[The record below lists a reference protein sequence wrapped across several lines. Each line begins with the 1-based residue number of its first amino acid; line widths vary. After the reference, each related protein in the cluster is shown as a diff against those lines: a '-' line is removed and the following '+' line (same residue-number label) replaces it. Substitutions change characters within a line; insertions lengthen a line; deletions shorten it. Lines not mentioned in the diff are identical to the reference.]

1 MGSTPFIE
9 TDSRV
14 RNSSSSAS
22 KAKVSVVLF
31 RTGVIGTGASRITE
45 AAWME
50 EGVVGVLGVL
60 GVLLRD
66 VNLLLLLGRMPWG

>member
-1 MGSTPFIE
+1 MQSTPFIE
-9 TDSRV
+9 TGSRV

-31 RTGVIGTGASRITE
+31 RTGVVGTGASRITE

-50 EGVVGVLGVL
+50 EGVLGVL

-66 VNLLLLLGRMPWG
+66 VNLLLLLGRMRWG